1 MSILKCSPTAST
13 FLGMIYYESPVLSNT
28 VWMILV
34 FKKACLLQ
42 GVATVECSQLSA
54 YFVINVFNLERKRAF
69 KEENRSKIQN
79 TCIQSGIKKENKKVF
94 IQTND
99 FKKEKSMPLDGIEPR
114 HKIHHVWHSQCFNPL
129 SYPELSHQKYK
140 CRLLWENSVS
150 EFFVFFFCLFC
161 KIWPNDRDAPKMVFY
176 SFEQTYQNI

>member
-1 MSILKCSPTAST
+1 M
-13 FLGMIYYESPVLSNT
+13 
-28 VWMILV
+28 
-34 FKKACLLQ
+34 
-42 GVATVECSQLSA
+42 
-54 YFVINVFNLERKRAF
+54 ERKRAF

-79 TCIQSGIKKENKKVF
+79 TCIQSGIKNENKKVF

-140 CRLLWENSVS
+140 YRLLWENSVS
-150 EFFVFFFCLFC
+150 EFFVFFFVFFAKFDPTTGMPLKWYFIPLNKPI
-161 KIWPNDRDAPKMVFY
+161 KISKTIFRSSRISRPNDAEIYHLLWESYFSQLM
-176 SFEQTYQNI
+176 NINNKIAKAIW